1 MRKHRTSG
9 FTLVELAVV
18 VSILLVLIVALAP
31 RIGANRAAQFY
42 SEAQNLA
49 FSVAQA
55 ANNYLV
61 QDPDRTPTTFIADLR
76 LPAGPT
82 PPGMSGTFYD
92 CSQGGNLNPAVAWNA
107 AGSVDI
113 KCAFEPLSDGRFRV
127 YAWWTKDTRKVF
139 VYP

>member
-1 MRKHRTSG
+1 VGRHRASG

-18 VSILLVLIVALAP
+18 IGILLILIVALAP
-31 RIGANRAAQFY
+31 RINANRTAQLY
-42 SEAQNLA
+42 AEAQNLA

-61 QDPDRTPTTFIADLR
+61 QDPSRTPTTFVADLGL
-76 LPAGPT
+76 LPGPT

-92 CSQGGNLNPAVAWNA
+92 CSRGGNLNPAVAWNA
-107 AGSVDI
+107 AASVDI
-113 KCAFEPLSDGRFRV
+113 KCAFEPLPDGRFRV
-127 YAWWTKDTRKVF
+127 YGWWAKDTGKVF